1 MKRGDAMTAFAQ
13 TTGTDTSQQLIS
25 LVVILVVFFAVFYFL
40 LIRPQR
46 RREREHRTLLSSLKR
61 GDRVMTAG
69 GIIGTIEDIDENE
82 VILVVEEGKL
92 RIAKTSIVEKVKK

>member
-1 MKRGDAMTAFAQ
+1 MTAYAQ
-13 TTGTDTSQQLIS
+13 TATGQEATQQIIS

-46 RREREHRTLLSSLKR
+46 RRQREHLALLSSLKR
-61 GDRVMTAG
+61 GDRVITAG

-82 VILVVEEGKL
+82 VVLAVEEGKL
-92 RIAKTSIVEKVKK
+92 RVSKTSIVEKVKK

>member
-1 MKRGDAMTAFAQ
+1 MTAFAQ
-13 TTGTDTSQQLIS
+13 TTGTETSQQLIS

-40 LIRPQR
+40 FIRPQR
-46 RREREHRTLLSSLKR
+46 RREREHRALLSSLKR

-82 VILVVEEGKL
+82 VILTVEDGKL
-92 RIAKTSIVEKVKK
+92 RVTKSSIVEKVKK

>member
-1 MKRGDAMTAFAQ
+1 MVAYAQ
-13 TTGTDTSQQLIS
+13 TATGQETTQQLIS

-46 RREREHRTLLSSLKR
+46 RRQREHLALLSSLKR

-82 VILVVEEGKL
+82 VVLAVEEGKL
-92 RIAKTSIVEKVKK
+92 RVSKSSIVEKVKK